1 MSLKLRRFF
10 AGTPRSIADV
20 NDFLSQPNI
29 VIHHIFV
36 AAHDANDDA
45 IYIFY
50 EEQTEPQ
57 DNNNE

>member
-10 AGTPRSIADV
+10 VGTPRSIADI
-20 NDFLSQPNI
+20 NDFLNQPNI
-29 VIHHIFV
+29 VIRHIFV

-57 DNNNE
+57 DNHD

>member
-10 AGTPRSIADV
+10 VGTPRSIADI

-29 VIHHIFV
+29 AIRHIFV

-57 DNNNE
+57 DNHE

>member
-10 AGTPRSIADV
+10 VGTPRSIADI
-20 NDFLSQPNI
+20 NDFLSQPNL
-29 VIHHIFV
+29 VIRHIFV

-57 DNNNE
+57 DNHD